1 MGLYGG
7 GGRVKE
13 GRTLK
18 GKLVQFAPERG
29 TTSWSEFTLLGHPH
43 ITSYWRGRGQSN
55 MMKYDG
61 GGGGRG

>member
-1 MGLYGG
+1 M
-7 GGRVKE
+7 KE

-43 ITSYWRGRGQSN
+43 ITSYWRGEGSV
-55 MMKYDG
+55 KYDEI
-61 GGGGRG
+61 